1 VPVRAITFDFWRTL
15 FTDRREPTERRELR
29 VEAVARASGADPDA
43 VRSAL
48 KTAEIEFLRHH
59 IDQQRTLGPPDAVRI
74 VARELSL
81 AFDTRTAAELAEIFG
96 AAILHHPPAPI
107 EGALEAVRAAA
118 ARYPVGILSDAGIS
132 PGRSL
137 RVLLDRHGFTRYLRC
152 LAFSDEVGVAKPQAR
167 MFETAARGLGVQT
180 DELLHIGDLEGTDV
194 IGARRVGARA
204 GLFTGDN
211 ERYRN
216 GTTADY
222 TFENWDEFIAQLIT
236 IS

>member
-1 VPVRAITFDFWRTL
+1 MPVRAITFDFWRTL
-15 FTDRREPTERRELR
+15 FTDRREPTQRRELR
-29 VEAVARASGADPDA
+29 VQAVVRASGADPDA

-59 IDQQRTLGPPDAVRI
+59 IDQQRTLGPADAVRI
-74 VARELSL
+74 VSRELSV
-81 AFDTRTAAELAEIFG
+81 AFDAKTAADLAEAFG
-96 AAILHHPPAPI
+96 AAILHFPPEPI

-118 ARYPVGILSDAGIS
+118 ARCPVGLVSDAGIS

-137 RVLLDRHGFTRYLRC
+137 RVMLERHGFTQYFRC

-167 MFETAARGLGVQT
+167 MFETAARGLGVRT
-180 DELLHIGDLEGTDV
+180 SELLHIGDLEGTDV

-204 GLFTGDN
+204 ALFTGDN
-211 ERYRN
+211 DRYRN

-222 TFENWDEFIAQLIT
+222 TFENWDEFIARLNLI
-236 IS
+236 S